1 MKRSWFIL
9 VAGLFAA
16 LAADFTFYF
25 LSIANYQSVERS
37 PEPELAWVKRECHL
51 SDTEFARICQM
62 HQAYLSGCMERCRRI
77 DLKNEELKRLLAA
90 ANGMTPEIEKTL
102 AEAAQLRAECQKK
115 MLEHFYA
122 VSRTMPPEQGKRY
135 LAWVQEKTILS
146 DSHKTMLQ

>member
-16 LAADFTFYF
+16 LAAYFTFYF
-25 LSIANYQSVERS
+25 LSIANYQSLERS
-37 PEPELAWVKRECHL
+37 PEPELAWLKREFHL
-51 SDTEFARICQM
+51 GDTEFARICQM

-146 DSHKTMLQ
+146 DSHKTMQH

>member
-9 VAGLFAA
+9 VAGLVAA
-16 LAADFTFYF
+16 LAAYCIFYF
-25 LSIANYQSVERS
+25 LSIANYQSLERS
-37 PEPELAWVKRECHL
+37 PEPELAWLKREFHL
-51 SDTEFARICQM
+51 DDTEFARICQM

-77 DLKNEELKRLLAA
+77 DLKNEELKRRLAA

-146 DSHKTMLQ
+146 DSHKTMQH

>member
-9 VAGLFAA
+9 VAGLVAA
-16 LAADFTFYF
+16 LAAYCIFYF
-25 LSIANYQSVERS
+25 LSIANYQSLERS
-37 PEPELAWVKRECHL
+37 PEPELAWLRREFHL
-51 SDTEFARICQM
+51 GDTEFARICQM
-62 HQAYLSGCMERCRRI
+62 HQDYLSGCMERCRRI

-146 DSHKTMLQ
+146 DSHKTMQH

>member
-16 LAADFTFYF
+16 LAAYFTVYF
-25 LSIANYQSVERS
+25 LSVANYQSLERS
-37 PEPELAWVKRECHL
+37 PEPELAWLKREFHL
-51 SDTEFARICQM
+51 DDTEFARICQM
-62 HQAYLSGCMERCRRI
+62 HQAYLSGCMKRCRRI

-146 DSHKTMLQ
+146 DSHKTMQH

>member
-9 VAGLFAA
+9 VAGLVVA
-16 LAADFTFYF
+16 LAAYFTFYF
-25 LSIANYQSVERS
+25 LSIANYQSLERS
-37 PEPELAWVKRECHL
+37 PEPELAWLKREFHL
-51 SDTEFARICQM
+51 GDTEFARICQM

-146 DSHKTMLQ
+146 DSHKTMQH

>member
-16 LAADFTFYF
+16 LAAYFTFYF
-25 LSIANYQSVERS
+25 LSIANYQSLERG
-37 PEPELAWVKRECHL
+37 PEPELAWLKREFL
-51 SDTEFARICQM
+51 LGDTEFARICQM

-146 DSHKTMLQ
+146 DSHKTMQH

>member
-9 VAGLFAA
+9 VAGLVVA
-16 LAADFTFYF
+16 LAAYFTFYF
-25 LSIANYQSVERS
+25 LSIANYQSLERG
-37 PEPELAWVKRECHL
+37 PEPELAWLKREFL
-51 SDTEFARICQM
+51 LGDTEFARICQM

-146 DSHKTMLQ
+146 DSHKTMQH

>member
-16 LAADFTFYF
+16 LAAYFTFYF
-25 LSIANYQSVERS
+25 LSIANYQSLERS
-37 PEPELAWVKRECHL
+37 PEPELAWLKREFHL

-146 DSHKTMLQ
+146 DSHKTMQH

>member
-9 VAGLFAA
+9 VAGLVVA
-16 LAADFTFYF
+16 LAAYFTFYF
-25 LSIANYQSVERS
+25 LSIANYQSLERG
-37 PEPELAWVKRECHL
+37 PEPELAWLKREFHL
-51 SDTEFARICQM
+51 GDTELARICQM

-102 AEAAQLRAECQKK
+102 TEAAQLRAECQKK

-146 DSHKTMLQ
+146 DSHKTMQH